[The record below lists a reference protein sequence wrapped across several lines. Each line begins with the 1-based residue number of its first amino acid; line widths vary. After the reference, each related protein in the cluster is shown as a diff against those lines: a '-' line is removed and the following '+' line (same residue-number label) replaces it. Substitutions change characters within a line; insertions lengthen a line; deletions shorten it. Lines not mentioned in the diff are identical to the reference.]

1 MSSDMSQPMA
11 SATLGIHLMA
21 KPAGPICNLD
31 CGYCFYLEKES
42 LYSAKERFLMSDE
55 VLRAYV
61 FENIRNEPGPEVV
74 FTWQGG
80 EPMLRGLDFFRLATV
95 YQREMANGKTICN
108 ALQTNGVLLNKEWC
122 TFLKEE
128 GFMVGISLDGP
139 REIHD
144 AARVDK
150 RGQPTFDAV
159 MRGIALL
166 KNYDIPFNVLVTVTE
181 VVSRHPLEVYRFLK
195 ENELSH
201 VQFNP
206 VVERVADGDDRIR
219 GLTFAQA
226 GKATSAQIPKMSPHS
241 VAPSAYGEF
250 LIAIFDEW
258 VRNDVG
264 TMYVM
269 NFEWALASFIR
280 LPATVCLFAEN
291 CGRAL
296 ILEHDGDVYSCDHFM
311 YPEHRLGNIAKAGL
325 AALANSRQQQAFG
338 EAKSKELPAYCR
350 RCEVRFAC
358 RGECP
363 KNRFTT
369 SPDGEPGLNY
379 LCPSYKQYFT
389 HIAKYLNAMAK
400 LISHGQPAYLI
411 MDAIKGPLAISLNR
425 KGS

>member
-1 MSSDMSQPMA
+1 MPSDMSQPPA
-11 SATLGIHLMA
+11 NATPGIHLMA

-42 LYSAKERFLMSDE
+42 LFPAKQRFLMSDE

-108 ALQTNGVLLNKEWC
+108 ALQTNGVLLNEEWC
-122 TFLKEE
+122 TFLKEA

-144 AARVDK
+144 DARVDK
-150 RGQPTFDAV
+150 RGRPTFDAV

-166 KNYDIPFNVLVTVTE
+166 KSYDIPFNVLVTVTDL
-181 VVSRHPLEVYRFLK
+181 VSRHPLEVYRFLR
-195 ENELSH
+195 ENELRH

-206 VVERVADGDDRIR
+206 VVERVAGSDDRNR

-226 GKATSAQIPKMSPHS
+226 GKTATAQTPQVSPHS
-241 VAPSAYGEF
+241 VAPSAYGAF

-269 NFEWALASFIR
+269 NFEWALASFMR

-296 ILEHDGDVYSCDHFM
+296 IVEHDGDVYSCDHFM
-311 YPEHRLGNIAKAGL
+311 YPEHRLGNITKAGL

-358 RGECP
+358 HGECP

-411 MDAIKGPLAISLNR
+411 MDAIKGPLAISLSR